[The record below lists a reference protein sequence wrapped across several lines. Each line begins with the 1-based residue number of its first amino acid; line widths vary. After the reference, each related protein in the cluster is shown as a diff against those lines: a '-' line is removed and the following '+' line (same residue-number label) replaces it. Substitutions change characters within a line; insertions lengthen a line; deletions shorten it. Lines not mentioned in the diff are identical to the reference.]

1 MIGWRGLYMKHS
13 ICLSIF
19 IYKPWLVNEGGQT
32 MRVAHPSFQTKLS
45 LIQTSAARLLIG
57 GYSYLLGI
65 LCLTFYC
72 LATTITTYP
81 EGKKELKQQI
91 SGDESKFKHI
101 QTLKVGHK
109 SLFTYVGLSGFKICI
124 CSWLISS

>member
-1 MIGWRGLYMKHS
+1 MACKRGWPKYESGS
-13 ICLSIF
+13 CDVIF
-19 IYKPWLVNEGGQT
+19 
-32 MRVAHPSFQTKLS
+32 FQTKLS
-45 LIQTSAARLLIG
+45 LIPTSAALLLIG
-57 GYSYLLGI
+57 WYSCLLGI

-109 SLFTYVGLSGFKICI
+109 SLFTYVLGLEDMYM
-124 CSWLISS
+124 